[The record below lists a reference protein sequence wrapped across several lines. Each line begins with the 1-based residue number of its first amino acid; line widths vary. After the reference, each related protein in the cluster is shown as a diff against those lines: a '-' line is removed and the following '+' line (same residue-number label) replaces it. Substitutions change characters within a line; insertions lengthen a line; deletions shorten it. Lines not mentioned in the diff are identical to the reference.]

1 MPVHGG
7 KDCSRSTLK
16 GDSHHLRYLCD
27 LSSLCSNVTS
37 DLPGWSHHSQRQS
50 SPPARHP
57 SDTHSLCGPW
67 YLPPTA
73 ECRSRGA
80 GSSGQHSLQ
89 GPGQCLHTGHRMLSD
104 PPLSSVSWA
113 EYGAGISSRTNKKT
127 KLSRMG
133 EVQYHDQGRGL
144 RGAEL
149 GFCLNTRP
157 FPAESPCHLRIFTFQ
172 QSLGLATRLQKRP

>member
-1 MPVHGG
+1 MVGRTVPEAL
-7 KDCSRSTLK
+7 SRETAT
-16 GDSHHLRYLCD
+16 
-27 LSSLCSNVTS
+27 TS
-37 DLPGWSHHSQRQS
+37 DTYVTCQVSAQMSPATSLDGAIIPRVRVHPQPGTQV
-50 SPPARHP
+50 
-57 SDTHSLCGPW
+57 TH
-67 YLPPTA
+67 TA
-73 ECRSRGA
+73 CVVPGIFRPQQNAGLERRGHQASTACRVQASACTQDIECSVT
-80 GSSGQHSLQ
+80 H
-89 GPGQCLHTGHRMLSD
+89 
-104 PPLSSVSWA
+104 LSSVSWA